1 MSFFGFDSGRHNPA
15 ATGFSQAHNPFAG
28 LSNREDEGD
37 ALEFEE
43 TYDGLGDQLE
53 ETGDAFNDDTFGDT
67 AGLEPGPS
75 AKDFDFFNSTAKV
88 ADAIEEEHV
97 RFTRQ
102 QPAARVQQQQQ
113 QPAQFAAHA
122 IPQHAIPQHAA
133 PQHAAHQHAAPQHS
147 VPGPS
152 FYGYAPQPAQ
162 YKPARTG
169 SEKYSNEPVAEL
181 QVDAALWGVAPKK
194 QPQPAP
200 AASPAPMPAVA
211 QPSRKVLSLEEVEA
225 QMRAQAK
232 KPTQQATPSPAPP
245 PAAVPAGPQQQV
257 PPMHYDQAYQFP
269 QHGHPQ
275 APPHADHA
283 RRDQTHT
290 PGHGHPVTILQRP
303 HGKDAPSPQP
313 VPQPA
318 HHMRQQPSGSMQP
331 TQILQNPNRL
341 SGDAAR
347 IGMRQQPTPTMPA
360 SFPSHPV
367 HRQQGSFSRQP
378 QIITHPSQL
387 AQLSEEEKAAYLEQ
401 EAKRAKRNHKIFLMS
416 RDNGIMTPQDKSFVT
431 RIQLQ
436 QLVAATG
443 NPNEHGTDESL
454 AEDFYYQVHTQIQGG
469 HRQNPN
475 QPLNNFAQTYLFQT
489 GSRQGGMRRHHRGP
503 ENHMQRMEQQVQ
515 RAVEAAKNKPK
526 NKQLVIEGSLG
537 KISFSNAKT
546 PKPLLNIKR
555 TENTGEAHHP
565 SSSHK
570 QAPSGGDR
578 KSDLRCIERIYST
591 LMQMEDHDRAMPP
604 PPANDSDTEA
614 IHKFVAWNSEAQTL
628 NNDLWMSLR
637 IHDHPDK
644 GRVHPF
650 ITLLSYTK
658 GMKAMQRISR
668 HVTQEQRTTIL
679 TLIVVNLDSLVVVR
693 NAQVTSDEMQLNA
706 AMRENVELF
715 AVAVMSTLF
724 NILNELDL
732 DLVAGMLGL
741 ICTRNVEVIAKSRVG
756 ASMLTMILSRAEIIK
771 HGGGGSEPAWRS
783 WYAILDLLLMM
794 TLLTDRSRDMTHT
807 QFFDLIEPT
816 LPHMFPGPVTAG
828 EDVYVWQLL
837 AALGIGASPDQ
848 QQRLVLAVKDRV
860 MDTVALSKT
869 LPHDLAAQRLQNVNL
884 FMRSIGLDVEL
895 LQ

>member
-1 MSFFGFDSGRHNPA
+1 MSFFGFDSSRHNPA

-37 ALEFEE
+37 VLEFED
-43 TYDGLGDQLE
+43 TYDGLGDHLE

-67 AGLEPGPS
+67 AGLNTGPVG
-75 AKDFDFFNSTAKV
+75 KDFDFFNTTAKV

-102 QPAARVQQQQQ
+102 QPAARAP
-113 QPAQFAAHA
+113 QPVSQAPAHGVH
-122 IPQHAIPQHAA
+122 QQHAA
-133 PQHAAHQHAAPQHS
+133 
-147 VPGPS
+147 GPS
-152 FYGYAPQPAQ
+152 SYGYYSQPAA

-169 SEKYSNEPVAEL
+169 YEKYSAEPVAEL

-194 QPQPAP
+194 QPQSQPAAAASPTPAP
-200 AASPAPMPAVA
+200 AAV
-211 QPSRKVLSLEEVEA
+211 PSRKVLSLEEVEA

-232 KPTQQATPSPAPP
+232 KATQQATPSPAPP
-245 PAAVPAGPQQQV
+245 AAAIPASSQAQV

-269 QHGHPQ
+269 QHQ
-275 APPHADHA
+275 APPQTDHA
-283 RRDQTHT
+283 HKDQAAAH
-290 PGHGHPVTILQRP
+290 GHGHPVTILQRP
-303 HGKDAPSPQP
+303 VSKQAPSPQP
-313 VPQPA
+313 PTQPA
-318 HHMRQQPSGSMQP
+318 AHLRQQPSAPMQP

-347 IGMRQQPTPTMPA
+347 LGMRQHPTLTMPA
-360 SFPSHPV
+360 SYPAHPA

-454 AEDFYYQVHTQIQGG
+454 TEDFYYQVHSQIQGSQ
-469 HRQNPN
+469 RQHPN

-555 TENTGEAHHP
+555 AENTTEANRPASAQKHIAHD
-565 SSSHK
+565 
-570 QAPSGGDR
+570 GDR
-578 KSDLRCIERIYST
+578 KTDLRSIERIYTT
-591 LMQMEDHDRAMPP
+591 LMQMEDHDRNMPP
-604 PPANDSDTEA
+604 PPANDTDTEA
-614 IHKFVAWNSEAQTL
+614 IQKFVTWNSEAQLL
-628 NNDLWMSLR
+628 NNKLWESLR
-637 IHDHPDK
+637 IHDHPDN
-644 GRVHPF
+644 GHVHPF
-650 ITLLSYTK
+650 IALLSYTK

-668 HVTQEQRTTIL
+668 HLTHEQRTTIL
-679 TLIVVNLDSLVVVR
+679 TLILVNLDSLEVVR
-693 NAQVTSDEMQLNA
+693 NAQVTPEVMQLNA

-715 AVAVMSTLF
+715 SVAVMSTLF
-724 NILNELDL
+724 TILNELDI

-741 ICTRNVEVIAKSRVG
+741 VCTRNVDVISKSRIG

-771 HGGGGSEPAWRS
+771 HNGGGNEQAWRS
-783 WYAILDLLLMM
+783 WDA
-794 TLLTDRSRDMTHT
+794 THT
-807 QFFDLIEPT
+807 QFFDLIEPS
-816 LPHMFPGPVTAG
+816 LPYTFPGPVTAG
-828 EDVYVWQLL
+828 DDIYVWQLL

-860 MDTVALSKT
+860 MDTVALSNT
-869 LPHDLAAQRLQNVNL
+869 LPQDLAAQRLQNVNL

>member
-1 MSFFGFDSGRHNPA
+1 MSFFGFDTARHNPA
-15 ATGFSQAHNPFAG
+15 AAGFSQAHDPFAG

-67 AGLEPGPS
+67 AGLQSGPVG
-75 AKDFDFFNSTAKV
+75 KDFDFFGQTAKV
-88 ADAIEEEHV
+88 ANVIEEEHV
-97 RFTRQ
+97 RFNRQ
-102 QPAARVQQQQQ
+102 QPAAKPSQPTT
-113 QPAQFAAHA
+113 QPATQ
-122 IPQHAIPQHAA
+122 
-133 PQHAAHQHAAPQHS
+133 
-147 VPGPS
+147 GPS
-152 FYGYAPQPAQ
+152 QGSTSRVSYGYVPQQATQ
-162 YKPARTG
+162 KPARTG
-169 SEKYSNEPVAEL
+169 YEKYSSEPVADL
-181 QVDAALWGVAPKK
+181 QVDASLWGVAPKK
-194 QPQPAP
+194 QAQP
-200 AASPAPMPAVA
+200 AASPAPATTQTSAP
-211 QPSRKVLSLEEVEA
+211 PNRKVLSLEEVEA

-232 KPTQQATPSPAPP
+232 KAAQQATPSPAPQP
-245 PAAVPAGPQQQV
+245 TATPSAPQPQV
-257 PPMHYDQAYQFP
+257 PHQMQYEQAYKFP
-269 QHGHPQ
+269 QHPQ
-275 APPHADHA
+275 SQAALQADRTRH
-283 RRDQTHT
+283 DQAFA

-303 HGKDAPSPQP
+303 QSKQAPSPQSP
-313 VPQPA
+313 AQPA
-318 HHMRQQPSGSMQP
+318 THLRQQSSAPIQP

-341 SGDAAR
+341 SGDAVR
-347 IGMRQQPTPTMPA
+347 LGIRQHATSTVPVSIPT
-360 SFPSHPV
+360 HPM

-443 NPNEHGTDESL
+443 NPNDHGTDESL
-454 AEDFYYQVHTQIQGG
+454 AEDFYYQVHSQIQGSQ
-469 HRQNPN
+469 RQHPS

-555 TENTGEAHHP
+555 TESTGEAHRPGSAHKH
-565 SSSHK
+565 SSN
-570 QAPSGGDR
+570 GGDR
-578 KSDLRCIERIYST
+578 KSDLRSIELIYTT
-591 LMQMEDHDRAMPP
+591 LMKMEDHDRVMPP
-604 PPANDSDTEA
+604 PPANDADAEA
-614 IHKFVAWNSEAQTL
+614 IQKYVTWNSEAQIL
-628 NNDLWMSLR
+628 NGKLWESLR
-637 IHDHPDK
+637 IHDHPAN

-650 ITLLSYTK
+650 IALLSYSK

-668 HVTQEQRTTIL
+668 HLTHEQRTTIL
-679 TLIVVNLDSLVVVR
+679 TLIVVNLDSLDVVR
-693 NAQVTSDEMQLNA
+693 NAQVNSGPMQLNA

-715 AVAVMSTLF
+715 SGAVMPTLF

-732 DLVAGMLGL
+732 DLVAGVLGL
-741 ICTRNVEVIAKSRVG
+741 VCTRNVDVIAKSRIG

-771 HGGGGSEPAWRS
+771 HGGGGSEPSWRS
-783 WYAILDLLLMM
+783 W
-794 TLLTDRSRDMTHT
+794 DMTYT
-807 QFFDLIEPT
+807 QFFELIEPT
-816 LPHMFPGPVTAG
+816 LTHMFPGPVTAG
-828 EDVYVWQLL
+828 DDIYVWQLL
-837 AALGIGASPDQ
+837 AALGIGAGPDQ

-869 LPHDLAAQRLQNVNL
+869 LPQDLAAQRLQNVNL